1 MNQTFLLNTGLRMPI
16 IGCKFLGTFKGKF
29 LLNIF
34 VVGTYKSTPE
44 ELAKA
49 IPTAIETDYR
59 LFGKF

>member
-1 MNQTFLLNTGLRMPI
+1 MPI